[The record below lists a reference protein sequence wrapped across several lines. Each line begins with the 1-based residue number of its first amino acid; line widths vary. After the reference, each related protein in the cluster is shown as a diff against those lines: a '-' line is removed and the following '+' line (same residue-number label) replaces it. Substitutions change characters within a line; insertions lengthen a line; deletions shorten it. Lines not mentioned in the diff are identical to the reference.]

1 MKWTVV
7 KSFRFKQIRFQQTR
21 IFSACINSNNK
32 NVTVSIRIN
41 FNFQWN
47 FAQLKLILIIELQL
61 NPFWFEMNKIAM
73 IEFSTIE
80 MGASKEYFVYMM
92 IHYVP
97 VDFTWV

>member
-1 MKWTVV
+1 
-7 KSFRFKQIRFQQTR
+7 
-21 IFSACINSNNK
+21 
-32 NVTVSIRIN
+32 
-41 FNFQWN
+41 
-47 FAQLKLILIIELQL
+47 
-61 NPFWFEMNKIAM
+61 MNKIAM